1 MFMLTKAKRLI
12 GWRKNSN
19 KVKGPVD
26 VIRERKREKIQ
37 SLDNVIMLFFFLY
50 PLLLLF
56 LLLLL
61 LFILYTENCF
71 VFLYSIT
78 MAAHVTTVHNGK
90 DVM

>member
-1 MFMLTKAKRLI
+1 MLTKAKRLI

-26 VIRERKREKIQ
+26 VIHERKCEKIQ
-37 SLDNVIMLFFFLY
+37 SLDNVIMLFFLY

-78 MAAHVTTVHNGK
+78 MAAHVTMAHNGK